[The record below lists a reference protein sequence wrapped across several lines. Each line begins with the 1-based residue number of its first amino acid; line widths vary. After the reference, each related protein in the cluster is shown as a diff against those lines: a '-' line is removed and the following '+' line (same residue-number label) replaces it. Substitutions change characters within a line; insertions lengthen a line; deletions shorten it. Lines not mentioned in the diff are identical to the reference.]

1 MKSKKKIREVGSL
14 PSKSQKD
21 YQNKSLLQLTKLLHK
36 TKKNLR
42 AFSHVNKKALDQ
54 YVHFKEQR
62 ENLDQRKIEV
72 DNSQKAIRDLIVA
85 LDQKKDDAIER
96 TYKMVAKYF
105 TQVFAQLTGEGSAQL
120 VMQKSDRAEDSDQ
133 APVYYGV
140 DIKVSFTRSGKPQRV
155 HQLSGGQQSLVALAL
170 IFAIQRCDPAPFYVF
185 DEIDSALDD
194 TYRLAIAEM
203 IRAQSEG
210 QNQIQFIIIT
220 HRPEMVQHAHKHY
233 LIEYKNKVSNVV
245 SCTQEDA
252 LAILE
257 GEEDIPMKKD
267 KEKESD
273 EDDDNSFDEPV

>member
-1 MKSKKKIREVGSL
+1 LGLFHQKARKISKISQCNNSL
-14 PSKSQKD
+14 HYYTRQRRICAR
-21 YQNKSLLQLTKLLHK
+21 TA
-36 TKKNLR
+36 TWT
-42 AFSHVNKKALDQ
+42 KKALDQ

-62 ENLDQRKIEV
+62 EKLEDRKNEI
-72 DNSQKAIRDLIVA
+72 DKSQTAIKDLIVA
-85 LDQKKDDAIER
+85 LDQKKDAAIER

-105 TQVFAQLTGEGSAQL
+105 TEVFKQLTGEGTAQL
-120 VMQKSDRAEDSDQ
+120 VMQKSVRAEEADQ
-133 APVYYGV
+133 TTPLYSGV
-140 DIKVSFTRSGKPQRV
+140 DIKVSFTGTGKQQRV

-203 IRAQSEG
+203 IKAQSDPGEKKP
-210 QNQIQFIIIT
+210 QIQFIITT

-252 LAILE
+252 LQLLE
-257 GEEDIPMKKD
+257 GEEDVPVRD
-267 KEKESD
+267 KESVEAGDSD
-273 EDDDNSFDEPV
+273 RSFEENVWIR